1 VDAALVGAWCTGLA
15 GIIAAI
21 GVVVKIVLTRPR
33 VPVAEE
39 VLLRLAELE
48 DVVLRWASWAHDVR
62 VHAAAQGWDLPEV
75 DPQLIPGRQTAPV
88 PGRRRTDT
96 MDIPVPPRTR
106 MSADL
111 EDERRG

>member
-1 VDAALVGAWCTGLA
+1 MGAWCTGLA

-62 VHAAAQGWDLPEV
+62 VVAVAQGWELPEV
-75 DPQLIPGRQTAPV
+75 DPQLVPGRQPGPV
-88 PGRRRTDT
+88 PGRRRTDSLNV
-96 MDIPVPPRTR
+96 PVPPRTR
-106 MSADL
+106 LDLDL
-111 EDERRG
+111 ESGRRG